1 MSHFSSIQ
9 SGDTVYIKGFEDQEF
24 EFIGQSAERP
34 IVTVKL
40 PGNRT
45 IKTRA
50 FPSLLC
56 RLRAP
61 VESVTGA
68 ETWIV
73 PAIQVAKKPFSRL
86 VGFSMLAAV
95 LLSGAA
101 QAQDSDPYY
110 LAFCESA
117 SKANVA
123 GISAAPDSVL
133 AKRISTGTDLT
144 TEDYKSIWAV
154 AKSSIFPI
162 CRGLW

>member
-1 MSHFSSIQ
+1 MNHLSSIQ
-9 SGDTVYIKGFEDQEF
+9 PGDTIYVKGFEDQEF
-24 EFIGQSAERP
+24 EFVGHSAKQP
-34 IVTVKL
+34 PVTVRL
-40 PGNRT
+40 SGNRT
-45 IKTRA
+45 VKTKA
-50 FPSLLC
+50 FPSLLG
-56 RLRAP
+56 RLKAAP
-61 VESVTGA
+61 ESVTGA
-68 ETWIV
+68 EMWIV
-73 PAIQVAKKPFSRL
+73 PAIHVAKKPFSRL
-86 VGFSMLAAV
+86 VGFSMFAAV

-133 AKRISTGTDLT
+133 AKRISTGTNLT